1 MSFIKEI
8 TRLQL
13 KNKLDHDLVEQAY
26 HKSDVWQA
34 VAMADYLLRD
44 DDKLP
49 MSLVDAS
56 NLIDNDFKEMVVRSK
71 YYMSGALVNAKRLV
85 NELEHEIQEASDVLE
100 IYDMME
106 VQDAQ

>member
-1 MSFIKEI
+1 
-8 TRLQL
+8 
-13 KNKLDHDLVEQAY
+13 
-26 HKSDVWQA
+26 
-34 VAMADYLLRD
+34 
-44 DDKLP
+44 
-49 MSLVDAS
+49 
-56 NLIDNDFKEMVVRSK
+56 MVVRSK